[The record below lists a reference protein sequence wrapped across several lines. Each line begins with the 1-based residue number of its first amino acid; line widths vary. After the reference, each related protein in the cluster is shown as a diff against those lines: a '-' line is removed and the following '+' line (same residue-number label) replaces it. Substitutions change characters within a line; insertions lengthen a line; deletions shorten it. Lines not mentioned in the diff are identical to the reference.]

1 MRILFF
7 GDSITDGSRWRDDD
21 SNMGFA
27 YPFLLKAELGYNEPE
42 KYEFFNRGIGGNR
55 IVDLYARLKK
65 DVLNLKPDVMSIL
78 CGVNDVWHDYGDAP
92 NGVDEE
98 KYYKVYDMMIAEIK
112 EALPNI
118 KIMIMEPFLLPG
130 TGVDEWGY
138 EEFRRKVEAC
148 AAKAKLIAE
157 KYNLPFIPLQA
168 GFDELAKTAPNS
180 YWLRDGVHPTP
191 MGHVFVKNQWLKAFE
206 AIK

>member
-1 MRILFF
+1 MKILFF

-21 SNMGFA
+21 SSMGFA
-27 YPFLLKAELGYNEPE
+27 YPFLLKAHLGYNNPDA
-42 KYEFFNRGIGGNR
+42 YEFLNRGIGGNR

-65 DVLNLKPDVMSIL
+65 DVLNHKPDVMSIL
-78 CGVNDVWHDYGDAP
+78 CGVNDVWHDYGENP
-92 NGVDEE
+92 NGIDAE
-98 KYYKVYDMMIAEIK
+98 KYYKIYDLMIAEIK
-112 EALPNI
+112 EALPDI

-138 EEFRRKVEAC
+138 EEFRHKVELC

-157 KYNLPFIPLQA
+157 KYDLPFIPLQA
-168 GFDELAKTAPNS
+168 GFDALAKSNNNNA

-191 MGHVFVKNQWLKAFE
+191 VGHEFIKGEWLKAFDRL
-206 AIK
+206 

>member
-92 NGVDEE
+92 NGVDAE

-112 EALPNI
+112 EALPDI

-130 TGVDEWGY
+130 TGVNEWCY
-138 EEFRRKVEAC
+138 EEFRHKVELC
-148 AAKAKLIAE
+148 AEKAKLIAE

-168 GFDELAKTAPNS
+168 GFDELAKTAS
-180 YWLRDGVHPTP
+180 EAYWLRDGVHPTP

-206 AIK
+206 EIK